1 VINLRKLCVGLWLTA
16 ATLFGCQRCNA
27 QVHLVKTEIRVC
39 TPVSCRVEV
48 GTASSVCVGRLNDAW
63 YFVTAGHAFYSSRPE
78 AVSSKALNAH
88 VAIDQQWV
96 PATIVGFD
104 KPSSRSDLGLLS
116 VRLPRALRSLPLAEH
131 LPPVGSEVSI
141 CGFPSGSPYAE
152 VKGSLLPLPAADAR
166 SDFLVSTAVVR
177 GVSGGPVVHKG
188 EVVGIVSA
196 SDFGSGTW
204 AVGPDKIRQRLVQ
217 QLGRLPD
224 CGRPQETPARPEGP
238 GPSMAATPA
247 APSPPAAVPSFP
259 ASQAPPTIPSAPATP
274 SSPAAPANPAGESA
288 PLEEKTRSESSPRAG
303 GLRVEAGVPVDP
315 GSIAGSAWT
324 TLWSVL
330 APTLGVGGPIGAG
343 IGLAGWLV
351 ARRLGPKVVD
361 RVQER
366 WRDRIVER
374 PVDAPVPVPTPV
386 PVTKNRFVDVPVV
399 NGEAEA
405 LKEAM
410 RLEAEFTRTDNPQ
423 VAMHLRRVQE
433 MADLILQGK
442 RIDKPGWKTD

>member
-1 VINLRKLCVGLWLTA
+1 MINLRKLCVGLWLA
-16 ATLFGCQRCNA
+16 AAILFGCRRCNA

-78 AVSSKALNAH
+78 VVSSKALNAH

-104 KPSSRSDLGLLS
+104 KPASRSDLGLLS
-116 VRLPRALRSLPLAEH
+116 VRLSRALRSLPLAEH

-238 GPSMAATPA
+238 APSMAATPA
-247 APSPPAAVPSFP
+247 
-259 ASQAPPTIPSAPATP
+259 TP
-274 SSPAAPANPAGESA
+274 SSPATPSPPVAPSTPATESAHPERESPAERSKPAGQ
-288 PLEEKTRSESSPRAG
+288 P
-303 GLRVEAGVPVDP
+303 RVEAASPLDP
-315 GSIAGSAWT
+315 GSIAGSTWT

-366 WRDRIVER
+366 WRDRIVEQ

-442 RIDKPGWKTD
+442 KIDKPGWKTD